1 MRAACRMGDVVGLR
15 VGLPAF
21 QHGVGDRRFHLI
33 PDVAAVVG
41 LRVSGDAGLLR
52 GHVLAEC
59 FGLADSRVFHGAPRV
74 EVQVIDVVEQVA
86 RIGAGGHQG
95 LRDGVEQFI
104 ARKDGGGG
112 AAVRRGQRADGMDEV
127 AFATLEEFGD
137 FVGGS
142 GFELFLAAFGH
153 DPGEHGAGRAA
164 EGVADEVDLRVVA
177 GRAEVFQDA
186 FIGTAE
192 TLDAVFLGM
201 IDTVVDAAAEDVGI
215 EFAGTFPHAGEG
227 AESGLIDFIAEV
239 FVPVLSEVLRE
250 GSEILVQIAEIVFL
264 IDAQETVDEDGRI
277 ISSFRCHFCFP
288 SLMRPADI

>member
-1 MRAACRMGDVVGLR
+1 
-15 VGLPAF
+15 
-21 QHGVGDRRFHLI
+21 
-33 PDVAAVVG
+33 
-41 LRVSGDAGLLR
+41 
-52 GHVLAEC
+52 
-59 FGLADSRVFHGAPRV
+59 
-74 EVQVIDVVEQVA
+74 
-86 RIGAGGHQG
+86 
-95 LRDGVEQFI
+95 
-104 ARKDGGGG
+104 
-112 AAVRRGQRADGMDEV
+112 MDEV
-127 AFATLEEFGD
+127 ALAALEEFGY
-137 FVGGS
+137 FVSGS

-177 GRAEVFQDA
+177 GRTEIFQDA

-192 TLDAVFLGM
+192 ALDAVLLGM

-250 GSEILVQIAEIVFL
+250 GSEILIEIAEVVFL

-277 ISSFRCHFCFP
+277 VGCFRCHFCFP
-288 SLMRPADI
+288 SLMRPADIGRP